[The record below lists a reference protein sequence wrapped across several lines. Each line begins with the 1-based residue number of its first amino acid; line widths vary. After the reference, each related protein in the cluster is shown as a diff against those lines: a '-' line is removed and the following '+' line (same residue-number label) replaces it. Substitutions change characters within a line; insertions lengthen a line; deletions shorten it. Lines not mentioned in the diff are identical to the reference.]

1 MTTPT
6 DPDVRYPDRPDEG
19 SGIAD
24 EQTTDFRYEG
34 AERRELVD
42 KVEVIEREHR
52 QFGGVKIGSAFFGWL
67 TAIGAVVM
75 LTALLAAIGAAMG
88 LEITDD
94 PEAVAE
100 RLGLSADAVGWI
112 GAGVALLIVVVAYW
126 CGGYVAA
133 RMARFSG
140 VRQGFAVWLWAL
152 LIAIIV
158 ALLSF
163 AFGARF
169 DVLGTLDAFPR
180 IPLRE
185 EDLTLVGI
193 VTAVVVALAS
203 LGAAMLGGW
212 SGTRYHRRVD
222 RVGLDL

>member
-1 MTTPT
+1 
-6 DPDVRYPDRPDEG
+6 
-19 SGIAD
+19 
-24 EQTTDFRYEG
+24 
-34 AERRELVD
+34 
-42 KVEVIEREHR
+42 
-52 QFGGVKIGSAFFGWL
+52 
-67 TAIGAVVM
+67 
-75 LTALLAAIGAAMG
+75 
-88 LEITDD
+88 
-94 PEAVAE
+94 
-100 RLGLSADAVGWI
+100 
-112 GAGVALLIVVVAYW
+112 VALLIVIVAYW

-152 LIAIIV
+152 LIAIVV

-169 DVLGTLDAFPR
+169 DVLGDLNAFPR
-180 IPLRE
+180 IPVRE